1 MRNKRYGLKLMVLS
15 TAFLMGAMPT
25 IANASQPINIA
36 EEIVVK
42 PKDEKAENK
51 KIEKTEDKSSEDKK
65 DDKKADKKAED
76 QGVKLRNEKDEAD
89 KDFPRVS
96 DAITNRVAEKI
107 EANTNAVVNMKDQTI
122 KLGEAIEPLS
132 VELKNVDNHVITED
146 LGNFKNSFY
155 QIDKISEDGK
165 IEQTLLDQ
173 DFKYSLIT
181 RNFDEPTFKDVVNKY
196 SALDKVMERDNP
208 DYKGLV
214 NAKIVK
220 DGTSYK
226 SVLFGVPKVAGKY
239 RVRFVAEY
247 NKGLG
252 GDYQRTFVV
261 SNDYTI
267 TVTSDQKATDKKD
280 ETKPST
286 PSVEK
291 SLEDKKD
298 SIGTIVTPGKEKAE
312 KKSQDEIYNAKLK
325 LKALFDNFSS
335 SKVLTSYVDEVN
347 KVLGNKDA
355 TFDQVNNLYNEIKEK
370 LDNNIEK
377 DESITKAPQ
386 ENDKKNNSKEIVL
399 EKVDENDTEN
409 PAGIEKRDTSND
421 KLENVK
427 AREALKVLIDKYK
440 NVKDDSV
447 SKAIKEALAYVNDEA
462 SDTGSLKQKYT
473 ALDKVIKEY
482 EKNNKG
488 KSNTR
493 SELITAMVKDYKDTE
508 RFTNIDTI
516 KKAREVLKTVY
527 TDKNKT
533 DDELKK
539 AKEQFEDLVKKTI
552 KPDTLDKNGMRADYQ
567 KINRKTTRTKGGS
580 DAAVTDADKSKVNS
594 TEKAVG
600 EDEAKPTGKTTEKQS
615 PKTGQNIFKVLVGAG
630 ALALSSVFGYFLV
643 KDRKAEKQKNK

>member
-1 MRNKRYGLKLMVLS
+1 MKNKRYGLKLMVLS
-15 TAFLMGAMPT
+15 TAFLMGAMPNVV
-25 IANASQPINIA
+25 NASQPINIA

-51 KIEKTEDKSSEDKK
+51 KVEKTEDKSSEDKK
-65 DDKKADKKAED
+65 DDKKEDKKVED
-76 QGVKLRNEKDEAD
+76 QGIKLRNEKDEAD

-132 VELKNVDNHVITED
+132 VELKNVDNHVITEN

-298 SIGTIVTPGKEKAE
+298 SIGTIVTPGKEKTE

-399 EKVDENDTEN
+399 EKVDENNTEN
-409 PAGIEKRDTSND
+409 PAGVEKRDTSND

-488 KSNTR
+488 ESNTR

-567 KINRKTTRTKGGS
+567 KVNRKTTRTKGGS
-580 DAAVTDADKSKVNS
+580 DAAVIDADKSKANS

-615 PKTGQNIFKVLVGAG
+615 PKTGQNIFKVLLGAG
-630 ALALSSVFGYFLV
+630 FLAIGSVFGYFLV

>member
-1 MRNKRYGLKLMVLS
+1 MKNKRYGLKLMVLS
-15 TAFLMGAMPT
+15 TAFLMGAMPNVV
-25 IANASQPINIA
+25 NASQPINIA

-51 KIEKTEDKSSEDKK
+51 KVEKTEDKKVEDKK
-65 DDKKADKKAED
+65 DDKKTDKKAEA

-132 VELKNVDNHVITED
+132 VELKNVDNHVITEN

-220 DGTSYK
+220 NGTSYK

-298 SIGTIVTPGKEKAE
+298 SIGTIVIPGKEKAE

-580 DAAVTDADKSKVNS
+580 DAAVTDTDKSKANS

-615 PKTGQNIFKVLVGAG
+615 PKTGQNIFKVLLGAG
-630 ALALSSVFGYFLV
+630 FLAIGSVFGYFLV

>member
-1 MRNKRYGLKLMVLS
+1 MKNKRYGLKLMVLS
-15 TAFLMGAMPT
+15 TAFLMGAMPNVV
-25 IANASQPINIA
+25 NASQPINIA

-51 KIEKTEDKSSEDKK
+51 KVEKTEDKSSEDKK
-65 DDKKADKKAED
+65 DDKKEDKKAED
-76 QGVKLRNEKDEAD
+76 QGIKLRNEKDEAD

-96 DAITNRVAEKI
+96 DAITNRIAEKI

-132 VELKNVDNHVITED
+132 VELKNVDNHVITEN

-196 SALDKVMERDNP
+196 SALDKIMERDNP

-267 TVTSDQKATDKKD
+267 TVTSDQKVTDKKD

-399 EKVDENDTEN
+399 EKVNENDTEN
-409 PAGIEKRDTSND
+409 PAGVEKRDTSND

-552 KPDTLDKNGMRADYQ
+552 KPDILDKNGMRADYQ

-580 DAAVTDADKSKVNS
+580 DAAVTDVDKSKANS

-615 PKTGQNIFKVLVGAG
+615 PKTGQNIFKVLLGAG
-630 ALALSSVFGYFLV
+630 FLVIGSVFGYFLV

>member
-1 MRNKRYGLKLMVLS
+1 MKNKRYGLKLMVLS

-51 KIEKTEDKSSEDKK
+51 KVEKTEDKSSEDKK
-65 DDKKADKKAED
+65 DDKKVED

-132 VELKNVDNHVITED
+132 VELKTQDNHVITEN

-267 TVTSDQKATDKKD
+267 TVTSDQKVTDKKD

-312 KKSQDEIYNAKLK
+312 KKSQDEIY
-325 LKALFDNFSS
+325 
-335 SKVLTSYVDEVN
+335 
-347 KVLGNKDA
+347 
-355 TFDQVNNLYNEIKEK
+355 
-370 LDNNIEK
+370 
-377 DESITKAPQ
+377 
-386 ENDKKNNSKEIVL
+386 
-399 EKVDENDTEN
+399 
-409 PAGIEKRDTSND
+409 
-421 KLENVK
+421 
-427 AREALKVLIDKYK
+427 
-440 NVKDDSV
+440 
-447 SKAIKEALAYVNDEA
+447 
-462 SDTGSLKQKYT
+462 
-473 ALDKVIKEY
+473 
-482 EKNNKG
+482 
-488 KSNTR
+488 
-493 SELITAMVKDYKDTE
+493 
-508 RFTNIDTI
+508 
-516 KKAREVLKTVY
+516 
-527 TDKNKT
+527 
-533 DDELKK
+533 
-539 AKEQFEDLVKKTI
+539 
-552 KPDTLDKNGMRADYQ
+552 
-567 KINRKTTRTKGGS
+567 
-580 DAAVTDADKSKVNS
+580 
-594 TEKAVG
+594 
-600 EDEAKPTGKTTEKQS
+600 
-615 PKTGQNIFKVLVGAG
+615 
-630 ALALSSVFGYFLV
+630 
-643 KDRKAEKQKNK
+643 

>member
-51 KIEKTEDKSSEDKK
+51 KVEKTEDKSSEDKK
-65 DDKKADKKAED
+65 DDKKADKKVED

-132 VELKNVDNHVITED
+132 VELKNVDNHVITEN

-196 SALDKVMERDNP
+196 SALDKIMERDNP

-399 EKVDENDTEN
+399 EKVNENDTEN
-409 PAGIEKRDTSND
+409 PAGVEKRDTSND

-567 KINRKTTRTKGGS
+567 KINRKTIRTKGGS
-580 DAAVTDADKSKVNS
+580 DAAVIDADKSKANS

-615 PKTGQNIFKVLVGAG
+615 PKTGQNIFKVLLGAG
-630 ALALSSVFGYFLV
+630 FLAIGSVFGYFLV